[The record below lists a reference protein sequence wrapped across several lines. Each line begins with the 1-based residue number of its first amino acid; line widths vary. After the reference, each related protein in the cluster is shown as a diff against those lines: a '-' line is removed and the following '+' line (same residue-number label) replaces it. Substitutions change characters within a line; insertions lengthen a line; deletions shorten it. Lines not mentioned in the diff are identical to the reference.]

1 MQKCIVVCVLCNICA
16 ALSDYKKG
24 KEKSNGAKKKH
35 RSEEKAAP
43 DKKKVKEKKKKKKKS
58 KIQKCLHPF
67 YPFAELYGCLLEL
80 GPGQV

>member
-16 ALSDYKKG
+16 ALSDYKKRK
-24 KEKSNGAKKKH
+24 KEKVTVEKKH

-43 DKKKVKEKKKKKKKS
+43 DKKIERKEEEKKKS
-58 KIQKCLHPF
+58 KIQKCLHPL